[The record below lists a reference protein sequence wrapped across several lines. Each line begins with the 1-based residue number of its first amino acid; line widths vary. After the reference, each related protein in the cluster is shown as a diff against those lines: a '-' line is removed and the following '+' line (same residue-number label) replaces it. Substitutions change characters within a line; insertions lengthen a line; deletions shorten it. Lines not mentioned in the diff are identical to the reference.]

1 MEKINVTIDGTRIT
15 VEKGTTV
22 LEAARSAGIYIP
34 ALCSHPNLPSSRQVK
49 PYSVVYRGEEELKN
63 DNSLTEFEGCQL
75 CLVKIEGANDLPTS
89 CTTEVSD
96 GMVVQT
102 NTDEIQQKRRENL
115 KIILSE
121 HPNVCLACD
130 RKDDCDPFRGGI
142 RKAAIIT
149 GCEFCPNNNRCE
161 LQEIAAY
168 IGVDESTPAYEYKGL
183 PVVKSD
189 PFFERNYNLCIG
201 CTRCVRACQAVRGN
215 SAIGLVFQNG
225 KVVVGSTSPTLE
237 ESGCQFCGACVDVC
251 PTGALTEWI
260 NKWEGDAERRVL
272 TTCPYCGVG
281 CQLELLVKKD
291 RIIGVSPKGDG
302 TVNQGQACVKGKF
315 GIVEYVHHPERLTFP
330 LIRKNGNF
338 VEATWDEALDL
349 IAERMGSYNSNE
361 LAVISSAKCTNEEN
375 YVAQKFARVVLGTNN
390 VDHCARLCH
399 ASTVAGLSQSFGA
412 AAMTNSIDE
421 IKHAKCILAIG
432 TNTTDAHPIIGMDV
446 KNASKNGTKLIVA
459 NPREI
464 ELVEYADLWL
474 QQNPGSDVAL
484 LMGMMRVIVDENLH
498 DKDFI
503 EARCENFDAFR
514 DSLKEFD
521 LERVE
526 EITGIPKDK
535 IVEAARIY
543 ATDKPSTLL
552 YAMGITQ
559 HTHGT
564 DNVIATANLAMLTGN
579 VGKPSTG
586 VNPLRGQNNVQG
598 ACDLGAL
605 PNVFTGYQSVE
616 NEDIRKKFEDAWG
629 TYLPRKAGL
638 TLMEMVEAAHKKEI
652 KAIYLI
658 GENPILSDPD
668 ARHAKESLETLDFFV
683 VQDIFMSETAT
694 LADVVLPSASFVER
708 DGTFTNTD
716 RRVQRVR
723 KAIEPI
729 GKSKPDWE
737 ITCQIAQKMGGK
749 GFDFQDPSQ
758 IMDEMS
764 RLTPS
769 YAGISFERLENGG
782 IPWPCPDKNHPGT
795 PILHTEKFTRGKG
808 KFIPLEYRPPAE
820 LPDDEYP
827 LLLTTERSRYHFH
840 TGTMTRKVSGLDA
853 LVSEGM
859 VEINPK
865 DASALGISDTE
876 MVKVISRRGNIMAR
890 AKVTEVSPVKVV
902 TMNFHF
908 AESPTNQLTNPALDP
923 VAKIPEF
930 KVCAVKLEKV
940 QR

>member
-1 MEKINVTIDGTRIT
+1 MEKINITIDGTTIT
-15 VEKGTTV
+15 VEKGATV
-22 LEAARSAGIYIP
+22 LEAARNAGIYIP
-34 ALCSHPNLPSSRQVK
+34 ALCSHPNLPSSRQVT
-49 PYSVVYRGEEELKN
+49 PYSVVYRGEDELKN
-63 DNSLTEFEGCQL
+63 DNSLTEYDGCQL
-75 CLVKIEGANDLPTS
+75 CLVKVEGVNDLATS

-102 NTDEIQQKRRENL
+102 NTEEIQQKRRENL

-130 RKDDCDPFRGGI
+130 RKEECDPFRGSI

-161 LQEIAAY
+161 LQEVAAY
-168 IGVDESTPAYEYKGL
+168 IGVDESTPPYEYKGL

-189 PFFERNYNLCIG
+189 PFFERNYNLCIA
-201 CTRCVRACQAVRGN
+201 CTRCVRACQEVRGN

-272 TTCPYCGVG
+272 STCPYCGVG

-291 RIIGVSPKGDG
+291 RIIGVSPKGNG
-302 TVNQGQACVKGKF
+302 TVNKGQACVKGKF
-315 GIVEYVHHPERLTFP
+315 GIIEYVHHRDRLTSP

-349 IAERMGSYNSNE
+349 IAERMGNYNPNE
-361 LAVISSAKCTNEEN
+361 VAVISSAKCTNEEN

-399 ASTVAGLSQSFGA
+399 ASTVAGLAQSFGA
-412 AAMTNSIDE
+412 GAMTNSIDE
-421 IKHAKCILAIG
+421 IKQAKCILAIG
-432 TNTTDAHPIIGMDV
+432 TNTTDAHPVIGMDV
-446 KNASKNGTKLIVA
+446 KNSTKNGTKLIVA

-464 ELVEYADLWL
+464 ELVQYAALWL

-484 LMGMMRVIVDENLH
+484 LMGMMRVIVDENLY

-503 EARCENFDAFR
+503 EARCENFDTFR

-543 ATDKPSTLL
+543 ATDKPSTIL

-605 PNVFTGYQSVE
+605 PNVFTGYQAVV

-629 TYLPRKAGL
+629 TYLPREIGL
-638 TLMEMVEAAHKKEI
+638 TLTEMFEAAHKKEI

-668 ARHAKESLETLDFFV
+668 ARHVKESLETLDFFV
-683 VQDIFMSETAT
+683 VQDIFMSETAQ
-694 LADVVLPSASFVER
+694 LADVVLPSASFAES

-723 KAIEPI
+723 KAVEPI

-737 ITCQIAQKMGGK
+737 ITCQLAQKMGTK

-764 RLTPS
+764 TLTPS
-769 YAGISFERLENGG
+769 YGGISFKRLENGG
-782 IPWPCPDKNHPGT
+782 IQWPCPDNKHPGT

-820 LPDDEYP
+820 LPDDDYP

-840 TGTMTRKVSGLDA
+840 TGTMTRKVSGLDT

-865 DASALGISDTE
+865 DASALGISDGE
-876 MVKVISRRGNIMAR
+876 MVKVISRRGDVLAK

-940 QR
+940 QK

>member
-1 MEKINVTIDGTRIT
+1 MEKINITIDGTTIT
-15 VEKGTTV
+15 VEKGATV
-22 LEAARSAGIYIP
+22 LEAARNAGIYIP
-34 ALCSHPNLPSSRQVK
+34 ALCSHPNLPSSRQVT
-49 PYSVVYRGEEELKN
+49 PYSVVYRGEDELKN
-63 DNSLTEFEGCQL
+63 DNSLTEYDGCQL
-75 CLVKIEGANDLPTS
+75 CLVKVEGVNDLATS

-102 NTDEIQQKRRENL
+102 NTEEIQQKRRENL

-130 RKDDCDPFRGGI
+130 RKEECDPFRGSI

-161 LQEIAAY
+161 LQEVAAY
-168 IGVDESTPAYEYKGL
+168 IGVDESTPPYEYKGL

-189 PFFERNYNLCIG
+189 PFFERNYNLCIA
-201 CTRCVRACQAVRGN
+201 CTRCVRACQEVRGN

-272 TTCPYCGVG
+272 STCPYCGVG

-291 RIIGVSPKGDG
+291 RIIGVSPKGNG
-302 TVNQGQACVKGKF
+302 TVNKGQACVKGKF
-315 GIVEYVHHPERLTFP
+315 GIIEYVHHRDRLTSP

-349 IAERMGSYNSNE
+349 IAERMGNYNPNE
-361 LAVISSAKCTNEEN
+361 VAVISSAKCTNEEN

-399 ASTVAGLSQSFGA
+399 ASTVAGLAQSFGA
-412 AAMTNSIDE
+412 GAMTNSIDE
-421 IKHAKCILAIG
+421 IKQAKCILAIG
-432 TNTTDAHPIIGMDV
+432 TNTTDAHPVIGMDV
-446 KNASKNGTKLIVA
+446 KNSTKNGTKLIVA

-464 ELVEYADLWL
+464 ELVQYAALWL

-484 LMGMMRVIVDENLH
+484 LMGMMRVIVDENLY

-503 EARCENFDAFR
+503 ESRCENFDAFR

-543 ATDKPSTLL
+543 ATDKPSTIL

-605 PNVFTGYQSVE
+605 PNVFTGYQAVV

-629 TYLPRKAGL
+629 TYLPREIGL
-638 TLMEMVEAAHKKEI
+638 TLTEMFEAAHKKEI

-668 ARHAKESLETLDFFV
+668 ARHVKESLETLDFFV
-683 VQDIFMSETAT
+683 VQDIFMSETAQ
-694 LADVVLPSASFVER
+694 LADVVLPSASFAES

-723 KAIEPI
+723 KAVEPI

-737 ITCQIAQKMGGK
+737 ITCQLAQKMGTK

-758 IMDEMS
+758 IMDEMAT
-764 RLTPS
+764 LTPS
-769 YAGISFERLENGG
+769 YRGISFKRLENGG
-782 IPWPCPDKNHPGT
+782 IQWPCPDNKHPGT

-820 LPDDEYP
+820 LPDDDYP

-840 TGTMTRKVSGLDA
+840 TGTMTRKVSGLDT

-865 DASALGISDTE
+865 DASALGISDGE
-876 MVKVISRRGNIMAR
+876 MVKVISRRGDVLAK

-930 KVCAVKLEKV
+930 KVCAVKLEKT
-940 QR
+940 